1 MRHFVLLMILVTFAS
16 GCGVRTTR
24 SVPTSQ
30 TKKGTAQNSSDK
42 LADFAGRLEAA
53 QSIFDSNKR
62 DAALAKVAADAAT
75 AGEGEIAKQA
85 IQKIFSSSAKDEAA
99 YNAAIGLTKA
109 GKSKEAKAVADQ
121 IFDSN
126 RKDAALAKIAEGG

>member
-1 MRHFVLLMILVTFAS
+1 MRHFVLLMILVTFAY

-24 SVPTSQ
+24 STSTVRTQ
-30 TKKGTAQNSSDK
+30 KAPSES
-42 LADFAGRLEAA
+42 ADFAGRLEAA
-53 QSIFDSNKR
+53 KSIFDSNKR
-62 DAALAKVAADAAT
+62 DAALAKVAADAAG

-85 IQKIFSSSAKDEAA
+85 IQKIFSSSAKDDAA

-109 GKSKEAKAVADQ
+109 GKSKEAKGVADQ